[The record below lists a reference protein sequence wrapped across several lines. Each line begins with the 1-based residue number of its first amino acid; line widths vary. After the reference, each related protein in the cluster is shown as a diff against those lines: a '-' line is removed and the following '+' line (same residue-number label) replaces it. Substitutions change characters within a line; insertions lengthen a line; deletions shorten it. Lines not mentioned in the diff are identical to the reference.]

1 MKGVLE
7 MLNQKIKKVKEI
19 QETKTSY
26 KRSRLYRTVFL
37 LAYITGIII
46 LTTNVVFA
54 GDLFGNASQLLND
67 IYLKF
72 VGMSTA
78 AAGVGVGTGVFMK
91 KLSLGKQDKI
101 ELGNKVVK
109 DSLIGWTTLN
119 ALGIILNFAS
129 TYTK

>member
-1 MKGVLE
+1 MVKL
-7 MLNQKIKKVKEI
+7 KKEKKQVPEKMMI
-19 QETKTSY
+19 LS
-26 KRSRLYRTVFL
+26 KRSLLYKAVFL
-37 LAYITGIII
+37 SAHMACVLI
-46 LTTNVVFA
+46 LFTNSVFAA
-54 GDLFGNASQLLND
+54 GDLFGNADKLLND

-101 ELGNKVVK
+101 ELGNKVAK
-109 DSLIGWTTLN
+109 DSIIGWVTLN

-129 TYTK
+129 NYTK

>member
-1 MKGVLE
+1 MRVKKEKRTRKPQE
-7 MLNQKIKKVKEI
+7 M
-19 QETKTSY
+19 KTSY
-26 KRSRLYRTVFL
+26 KRSFLYMAVFL
-37 LAYITGIII
+37 SAYIIGMIMLSTIAAY
-46 LTTNVVFA
+46 A
-54 GDLFGNASQLLND
+54 GSLFENADKLLND

-101 ELGNKVVK
+101 ELGNKVTK
-109 DSLIGWTTLN
+109 DSIIGWATLN

>member
-1 MKGVLE
+1 MRVL
-7 MLNQKIKKVKEI
+7 KKKKT
-19 QETKTSY
+19 QESQEAMTSY
-26 KRSRLYRTVFL
+26 KRSLLYRAVFL
-37 LAYITGIII
+37 SAYVIGIIM
-46 LTTNVVFA
+46 LSTNVAFA

-67 IYLKF
+67 VYLKF

-91 KLSLGKQDKI
+91 KLSFGKQDKI

-109 DSLIGWTTLN
+109 DSVIGWSTLN

-129 TYTK
+129 NYTK

>member
-1 MKGVLE
+1 MHV
-7 MLNQKIKKVKEI
+7 QKKEKP
-19 QETKTSY
+19 QESQERMTSY
-26 KRSRLYRTVFL
+26 KRSLLYRAVFL
-37 LAYITGIII
+37 SAYIAGIMLLSTSI
-46 LTTNVVFA
+46 VFA
-54 GDLFGNASQLLND
+54 SGDLFGNADKLLND

-101 ELGNKVVK
+101 ELGNKVTK
-109 DSLIGWTTLN
+109 DSIIGWATLN

>member
-1 MKGVLE
+1 M
-7 MLNQKIKKVKEI
+7 
-19 QETKTSY
+19 
-26 KRSRLYRTVFL
+26 VF
-37 LAYITGIII
+37 A
-46 LTTNVVFA
+46 A
-54 GDLFGNASQLLND
+54 GDLFGNADKLLND

-101 ELGNKVVK
+101 ELGNKVTK
-109 DSLIGWTTLN
+109 DSIIGWATLN

>member
-1 MKGVLE
+1 MRV
-7 MLNQKIKKVKEI
+7 QKKERS
-19 QETKTSY
+19 QKPQKMMTSY
-26 KRSRLYRTVFL
+26 KRSFSYRAVFL
-37 LAYITGIII
+37 SVFAIGII
-46 LTTNVVFA
+46 LLSTNVAYA
-54 GDLFGNASQLLND
+54 GDLFGNAEKLLND

-91 KLSLGKQDKI
+91 KLSMGKQDKI
-101 ELGNKVVK
+101 ELGNKVTK
-109 DSLIGWTTLN
+109 DSIIGWATLN